1 MSKIVWDQTGDRIYE
16 TGCDHG
22 VIYPMVNNA
31 YPKGYAWNGL
41 SQVDEKPTGGE
52 ANDIYAD
59 NIKYLSLMSAEQLDI
74 AIQAY
79 TYPDEFSECDGSR
92 EVVGGVNVGQ
102 QTRKTFGFCYRTIVG
117 NDAEGNDHGYKLHLV
132 YNIKVS
138 PSQRTYQTVNDNPEA
153 ISFSWEGKTTPVVLE
168 TVDST
173 TNKPYKPTASI
184 TIDSTQADADKLE
197 ALEAILYGT
206 ENVDARLPL
215 PDDVLDIFIGTSNP

>member
-79 TYPDEFSECDGSR
+79 TYPDEFRECDGSR
-92 EVVGGVNVGQ
+92 EVVEGVNVGQ

-173 TNKPYKPTASI
+173 TKKPYKPTASI
-184 TIDSTQADADKLE
+184 TIDSTQANADKLA

-206 ENVDARLPL
+206 ENEDARLPL